1 MTEKK
6 TAREINEMIDYTC
19 WAVFNRASGMPEDHA
34 DLVNEALAK
43 HGDISV
49 RGWYDVSGTRPNS
62 QVMIWAHGPS
72 FDGMQD
78 ALRDI
83 TVALNGGPGKH
94 YVEMTW
100 SAFGMHRPA
109 EFNKGNVPA
118 FLAGKPEGEWVCV
131 YPFVRSYDWYVI
143 DPAKRREMLLEHG
156 NIGRA
161 NPEIRSSTLAAF
173 GFGDYEWIV
182 SLEADE
188 PWQIVDL
195 MRQMRDSQARR
206 HVRNEYPFHFGHR
219 IEVGQIA
226 GVLI

>member
-6 TAREINEMIDYTC
+6 TAREINEIIDYTC

-43 HGDISV
+43 HGDMSV

-62 QVMIWAHGPS
+62 QVMIWAHGSS

-94 YVEMTW
+94 DVEMTW

-195 MRQMRDSQARR
+195 MRQMRDSQARL